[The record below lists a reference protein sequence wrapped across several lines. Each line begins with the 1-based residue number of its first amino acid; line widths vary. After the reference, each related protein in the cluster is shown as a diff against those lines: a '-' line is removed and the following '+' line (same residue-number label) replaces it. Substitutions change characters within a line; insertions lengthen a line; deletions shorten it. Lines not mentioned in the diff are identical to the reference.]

1 MAEILE
7 QEVKV
12 YQFMQGYGE
21 MLLADIPD
29 DGAFKLICD
38 GGVHPA
44 WIIGHLGFVANRV
57 LAMCGGEAKID
68 TEGWKPLFGGGSTP
82 TSDPGAYPKWNELID
97 IWKQG
102 HADVVALVPAM
113 TDESLSQPNP
123 NDRMREAL
131 PTVGDFLS
139 FVLTGH
145 EAMHLGQLSTWRR
158 VQGRPP
164 LF

>member
-1 MAEILE
+1 MALE
-7 QEVKV
+7 QETKV
-12 YQFMQGYGE
+12 YQFLLGYGE
-21 MLLADIPD
+21 MVLADISD
-29 DGAFKLICD
+29 DDAFKLICD

-57 LAMCGGEAKID
+57 IAMCGGQSKID
-68 TEGWKPLFGGGSTP
+68 TEGWKPLFGGGSSP
-82 TSDPGAYPKWNELID
+82 THDPGAYPPWDELKD
-97 IWKQG
+97 IWRQG
-102 HADVVALVPAM
+102 HADLNAILPTLGA
-113 TDESLSQPNP
+113 DALSQPNP
-123 NDRMREAL
+123 NDRMRDQL

>member
-1 MAEILE
+1 MALE

-21 MLLADIPD
+21 MVLADIAAED
-29 DGAFKLICD
+29 AYKLICD

-44 WIIGHLGFVANRV
+44 WCVGHLAWVANRV
-57 LAMCGGEAKID
+57 LALCGGEPKID

-82 TSDPGAYPKWNELID
+82 TSDPGAYPGWEELKD
-97 IWKQG
+97 IWRQG
-102 HADVVALVPAM
+102 HADVVQAVPGLGA
-113 TDESLSQPNP
+113 EALSQPNP
-123 NDRMREAL
+123 NDRMREQL

-139 FVLTGH
+139 FVLTAH
-145 EAMHLGQLSTWRR
+145 EAMHLSQLSTWRR

>member
-12 YQFMQGYGE
+12 YRFLLGYGE
-21 MLLADIPD
+21 MVLSDIAED
-29 DGAFKLICD
+29 DAFKLICD

-57 LAMCGGEAKID
+57 LILCGGESKID
-68 TEGWKPLFGGGSTP
+68 TEGWKPLFGGGSSP
-82 TSDPGAYPKWNELID
+82 THDPGAYPKWDELKD
-97 IWKQG
+97 IWRQG
-102 HADVVALVPAM
+102 HADVARTVPSLTDAALA
-113 TDESLSQPNP
+113 EPNP
-123 NDRMREAL
+123 NERMREGL
-131 PTVGDFLS
+131 PTMGDFLS

-145 EAMHLGQLSTWRR
+145 EGMHLGQLSTWRR